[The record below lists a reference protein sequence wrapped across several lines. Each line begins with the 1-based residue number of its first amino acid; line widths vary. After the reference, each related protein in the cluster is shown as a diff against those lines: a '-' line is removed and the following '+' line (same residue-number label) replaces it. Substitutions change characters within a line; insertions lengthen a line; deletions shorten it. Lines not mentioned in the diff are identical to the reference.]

1 VPQSFKMALPS
12 TTQEL
17 SPNSVQGKQPELGI
31 DEINEWPAL
40 PSSLLSSSKEESAA
54 ANKEILAKN
63 SLEKGEFQISKAHG
77 PSGLIHNQGP

>member
-1 VPQSFKMALPS
+1 MSSCVRLRGRCLVPQSFKMALPS

-40 PSSLLSSSKEESAA
+40 S
-54 ANKEILAKN
+54 
-63 SLEKGEFQISKAHG
+63 
-77 PSGLIHNQGP
+77 